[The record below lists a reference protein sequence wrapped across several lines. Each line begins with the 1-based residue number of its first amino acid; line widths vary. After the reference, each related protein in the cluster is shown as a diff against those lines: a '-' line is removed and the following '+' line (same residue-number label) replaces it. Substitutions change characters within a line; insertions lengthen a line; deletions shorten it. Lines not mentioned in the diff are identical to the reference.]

1 MQREILFALS
11 GYPGDLF
18 KSSPAGLSVVDVDF
32 LSVAEKELAN
42 RIVRV
47 GHHYQ
52 MLSSFVTRH
61 GGGGNSGLPGL
72 ASLEYEYADTGLYV
86 RALCTGMGQI
96 LDVYRAV
103 LVEAEQKV
111 MGDPTWPLSNLLHS
125 LRDFTTGF
133 PHLVTVVEAIE
144 GQELAG
150 GQILEVLYRASVCGV
165 PAAKGFLDTILF
177 HCHKIF
183 FNHITAWAAHG
194 LLLDRYGEFFIHER
208 ERVVGG
214 SSGNDSGG
222 SGGGGGSGGVAG
234 SSGQQV
240 ALQSIVPMLGAERLE
255 SAELF
260 DPVEAEHEWNGRY
273 ALRLDML
280 PSSYVP
286 HRVADKILLLG
297 KMMQL
302 LDRAASL
309 QQPDWTDRAG
319 AASVASAASAGGA
332 SGSIEHRSGEATT
345 EGAEKEAEFS
355 VAWLDTARDSFL
367 DAVASCRSSTH
378 FRLLPLEVALDR
390 LHHVVARHVWHLVVV
405 DAELPKHLE
414 VHTKKRRTRN
424 ATPTMLC
431 PPHCPRPFVTAPPSP
446 LLSCVPTAVLL
457 TRPHNRAYCPHIEFA
472 LCRRLHPLTTH

>member
-1 MQREILFALS
+1 MFFKWVLKEPLKIAPLARQPPVPPPPLPLTMQREILFALS

-47 GHHYQ
+47 GHHYSL
-52 MLSSFVTRH
+52 LSSFVTRH

-133 PHLVTVVEAIE
+133 PHLVVVIEAIE

-214 SSGNDSGG
+214 SSENDGG
-222 SGGGGGSGGVAG
+222 GGGGGSGVTG

-240 ALQSIVPMLGAERLE
+240 APQSVVPMLGAERLE

-319 AASVASAASAGGA
+319 AASAASAGGA
-332 SGSIEHRSGEATT
+332 SGSMEHRGGEATT

-414 VHTKKRRTRN
+414 VHKETAN
-424 ATPTMLC
+424 AKCDPRCSRL
-431 PPHCPRPFVTAPPSP
+431 PRP
-446 LLSCVPTAVLL
+446 LI
-457 TRPHNRAYCPHIEFA
+457 RAH
-472 LCRRLHPLTTH
+472 